1 MNTLLLDRTVWD
13 LVLDASGNIA
23 MASNPYAVAQDVAS
37 AIRLFKGELFY
48 QTSKGVP
55 YWSQVL
61 GRFPPISLMRE
72 RLRAAALGVPEVAD
86 ARPTITSFDDRGLAG
101 YVEVT
106 LTNGTTTTIDF

>member
-37 AIRLFKGELFY
+37 AIKLFRGELFY
-48 QTSKGVP
+48 NTTKGVP
-55 YWSQVL
+55 YWSQIL
-61 GRFPPISLMRE
+61 GELPPLAVVVGG
-72 RLRAAALGVPEVAD
+72 LRAAALQVPEVAD
-86 ARPTITSFDDRGLAG
+86 ARPTVTAFEGRRLSG

-106 LTNGTTTTIDF
+106 LTDGSTSTITF